1 MTKYTL
7 YELENAPE
15 GSQPFMQAAKDKFGF
30 VPNVL
35 KVQAEAPALIKG
47 YLTLSGIF
55 GESGLSPAEQQTI
68 LLTASMANGCDYC
81 GAAHSGGALGA
92 GVSPEDV
99 EAMRTGGQLS
109 DPKLNALSTLT
120 RQVVKERGWVKAEDQ
135 EAFLA
140 AGYTKADVMH
150 IVLGIAVK
158 TMTHYVNHM
167 ADTPLDE
174 QFEKFKL

>member
-1 MTKYTL
+1 MTQYTL
-7 YELENAPE
+7 YDLETAPE
-15 GSQPFMQAAKDKFGF
+15 ASKPFMQAAKDKFGF

-35 KVQAEAPALIKG
+35 RIQAEAPALIKG

-68 LLTASMANGCDYC
+68 LLSASITNECKYC

-92 GVSPEDV
+92 GVTPEDV
-99 EAMRTGGQLS
+99 EAIRTGKALS

-120 RQVVKERGWVKAEDQ
+120 KQVVKERGWVSAPDQ
-135 EAFLA
+135 DAFLA
-140 AGYTKADVMH
+140 AGYTKADIMH

-167 ADTPLDE
+167 ANTPLDE

>member
-1 MTKYTL
+1 MADYTL
-7 YELENAPE
+7 YNIENAPE
-15 GSQPFMQAAKDKFGF
+15 ASRPFMQAAKDKFGF

-35 KVQAEAPALIKG
+35 KIQAEAPALIKG
-47 YLTLSGIF
+47 YLTLSGIL

-68 LLTASMANGCDYC
+68 LLSASIANECNYC

-92 GVSPEDV
+92 GVSKEDV
-99 EAMRTGGQLS
+99 EAIRTGGQIS
-109 DPKLNALSTLT
+109 DPKLAALSTLT
-120 RQVVKERGWVKAEDQ
+120 KQIVKKRGWVKPEDQ
-135 EAFLA
+135 DAFLE
-140 AGYTKADVMH
+140 AGYTKADIMH
-150 IVLGIAVK
+150 IVLGISVK